1 MNLNELMKMLK
12 MKGIMPR
19 HVSKSQVWSAFKSAN
34 ADHSQSHSSNTNQ
47 HEMDFSEFMDC
58 MGRIHKVYKDM
69 KEDFGDEVLCA
80 GGGNR
85 GERAVA
91 GRVGWC
97 GYSFTHSQILRY
109 CKKAQA
115 FLRDMI

>member
-19 HVSKSQVWSAFKSAN
+19 HASKSQVWSAFKSAN

-80 GGGNR
+80 GGGES
-85 GERAVA
+85 GGTGGGWA
-91 GRVGWC
+91 GRLVWILV
-97 GYSFTHSQILRY
+97 YTFTNSTL
-109 CKKAQA
+109 
-115 FLRDMI
+115 L

>member
-12 MKGIMPR
+12 MKRIMPN

-58 MGRIHKVYKDM
+58 MGGIHNVYKDM

-80 GGGNR
+80 GGESG
-85 GERAVA
+85 GTGGGWA
-91 GRVGWC
+91 GRLWMLMLMRVHIHKFC
-97 GYSFTHSQILRY
+97 ATVTRHKHSCVI
-109 CKKAQA
+109 
-115 FLRDMI
+115 